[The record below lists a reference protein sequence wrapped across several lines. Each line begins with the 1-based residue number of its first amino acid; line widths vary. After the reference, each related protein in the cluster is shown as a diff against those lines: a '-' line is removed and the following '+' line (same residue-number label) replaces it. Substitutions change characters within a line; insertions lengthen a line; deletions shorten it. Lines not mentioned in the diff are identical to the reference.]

1 MDRSTSENK
10 LCPFS
15 LLFLFLISSASGCDR
30 CVHQSKVAYYS
41 SASAVADGACGYGSM
56 AAGFN
61 GGYVAA
67 GSPRVHRG
75 GVGCGACFQMRC
87 KNANICSRGG
97 VKVTLTDLNKSNSTD
112 FVLSGP
118 AFMAMARNGMARELN
133 KLGILDVEY
142 KRIPCDYESKNLS
155 IRVEENS
162 RRPNYLAVKF
172 VYQGGQTDIVGV
184 DVARVGASNWQF
196 MKRDYG
202 PVWSTSRAP
211 AGPLQ
216 FRMVVTAGYDG
227 KWVWARTAVLPSDWN
242 AGSVYDLGV
251 QIDDVAQ
258 EGCDPCDTR
267 DWK

>member
-10 LCPFS
+10 YRPPPRFDFDALVSIKPRFLEVPFRKI
-15 LLFLFLISSASGCDR
+15 LQMELVDTDPWLRASMEAMWRQG
-30 CVHQSKVAYYS
+30 VPAFTE
-41 SASAVADGACGYGSM
+41 GAW
-56 AAGFN
+56 
-61 GGYVAA
+61 
-67 GSPRVHRG
+67 
-75 GVGCGACFQMRC
+75 GAELVSRLEMRC

-142 KRIPCDYESKNLS
+142 KRIPCDYENKNLS